1 MPKGGLEPP
10 RAYAH
15 CALNAARLPI
25 PPLRRSL
32 EEYTAYV
39 VGSTRRVLLVLGA
52 PPKLRRPL
60 LANSSIGMA
69 KDSERPTDK
78 ISIARNKRARFD
90 YEILDSWEAGIVLT
104 GTEVKSLRDGRANIG
119 DAYGIVRDG
128 EIFLINMHVAPYER
142 GGYANHEPERTRK
155 LLLHRKEIRRLIG
168 AVERQ
173 GLTLIPL
180 ELYFRKGVAKVT
192 LALGKGKKLH
202 DKRETTRRRDAEREM
217 ARAIRSR

>member
-1 MPKGGLEPP
+1 M
-10 RAYAH
+10 
-15 CALNAARLPI
+15 
-25 PPLRRSL
+25 
-32 EEYTAYV
+32 T
-39 VGSTRRVLLVLGA
+39 
-52 PPKLRRPL
+52 
-60 LANSSIGMA
+60 

-104 GTEVKSLRDGRANIG
+104 GTEVKSLRDGKANIG

-128 EIFLINMHVAPYER
+128 EIFLINMHIAPYER
-142 GGYANHEPERTRK
+142 GGYTNHEAERTRK

-173 GLTLIPL
+173 GLTLVPL
-180 ELYFRKGVAKVT
+180 ELYFKNGVAKVA

-202 DKRETTRRRDAEREM
+202 DKRDAERERDA
-217 ARAIRSR
+217 AREIARVARSR